1 MPENLD
7 NLPEDLIPRV
17 KELINYFDH
26 VDMRVSN
33 TLRDL
38 LREMLEYE
46 AERIDDRD
54 GTGIVVIVNLP
65 QSLDRISQFMEAIG
79 NIWPGTM
86 VNVKPDD
93 AAAKL
98 GNWLIEVEA
107 K

>member
-1 MPENLD
+1 MPSDLD
-7 NLPEDLIPRV
+7 NLPDELIPRV
-17 KELINYFDH
+17 RELINYFDH

-38 LREMLEYE
+38 MREHLELP
-46 AERIDDRD
+46 DRE

-65 QSLDRISQFMEAIG
+65 QPLDRISQFMEAIG

-107 K
+107 DHA

>member
-1 MPENLD
+1 MPSDLD
-7 NLPEDLIPRV
+7 NLPEELIPRAR
-17 KELINYFDH
+17 ELIDYFDH

-38 LREMLEYE
+38 MREHLELP
-46 AERIDDRD
+46 DRE
-54 GTGIVVIVNLP
+54 GTGIVVIINLP

-86 VNVKPDD
+86 INVKPDD